1 MIKKKYIAFIFTMFS
16 IACLHAQKVGSATFY
31 HNRFH
36 GHHTSDGGTYNPDSM
51 TCAHRSYPLG
61 TLLRVKNPQNGKYVV
76 VKVTD
81 RGPYSRR
88 LMIDLSYR
96 AAKELDIIRKGI
108 AAVEITEFKLSNL
121 LSFEP
126 LEQEI
131 KSYLQTVFI
140 KNDPIFYLEKNK

>member
-1 MIKKKYIAFIFTMFS
+1 
-16 IACLHAQKVGSATFY
+16 
-31 HNRFH
+31 
-36 GHHTSDGGTYNPDSM
+36 M
-51 TCAHRSYPLG
+51 TCAHRTYPLG
-61 TLLRVKNPQNGKYVV
+61 TLLRVKNPQNGKYVI